1 MNRLALATVI
11 TACSASASALAQD
24 NVIIYGT
31 VDLGLWRQSQSAAA
45 AGEQVRGKTLLHT
58 GGLAPSVFGLRGEER
73 LGADLKATFNL
84 EAHLDPGTGSNGLNA
99 LFPRAANVGFA
110 GSWGAVKLG
119 QQIVPALIAYLAV
132 DPAGVRES
140 LSGIQPWALS
150 SAQNLGR
157 GTATPNS
164 TLAFFASNAVS
175 YQLSRGGLYAG
186 ALYAFGEV
194 PGNSLAN
201 RLTSVGVGYT
211 GPLIVGASFHASRW
225 ASTGAPSDRKA
236 SLGFGVP
243 VGAATFKINYLSAQ
257 AYASTGAAAG
267 DWRIISAGADYR
279 LTERHTLAAAYY
291 RGRNRLAG
299 SDSDKGDS
307 IVVSNQYGFSKRSIL
322 YQQLVAIKAGHTAGA
337 VVTLLG
343 EPPAPGRTSYV
354 LNLGIRH
361 NF

>member
-1 MNRLALATVI
+1 MNKLALAAVI
-11 TACSASASALAQD
+11 SACSATALAQD
-24 NVIIYGT
+24 QLVIYGT
-31 VDLGLWRQSQSAAA
+31 VDLGLWRQSQSAATPPERDA
-45 AGEQVRGKTLLHT
+45 RGKTLLHT
-58 GGLAPSVFGLRGEER
+58 GGLAPSVFGLRGQET
-73 LGADLKATFNL
+73 LGSDLKAIFNL

-99 LFPRAANVGFA
+99 LFPRAANVGLE
-110 GSWGAVKLG
+110 GSWGAVRLG

-132 DPAGVRES
+132 DPGGIRES

-150 SAQNLGR
+150 SVQNLGR

-175 YQLSRGGLYAG
+175 YQVSKGKLYAG

-201 RLTSVGVGYT
+201 RVTSVGATYT

-236 SLGFGVP
+236 SLGFGLP
-243 VGAATFKINYLSAQ
+243 AGAATFKLNYLSAQ
-257 AYASTGAAAG
+257 AYASTGAAQG
-267 DWRIISAGADYR
+267 DWRIISAGGDYR
-279 LTERHTLAAAYY
+279 LTDRHTLAAAYY

-299 SDSDKGDS
+299 SAEDKGDS
-307 IVVSNQYGFSKRSIL
+307 IVLSNQYGFSKRTIL
-322 YQQLVAIKAGHTAGA
+322 YQQLVAIKAGQTAGA
-337 VVTLLG
+337 VVTILG

-354 LNLGIRH
+354 VNLGIRH
-361 NF
+361 TF